1 MLDVDS
7 KLSAI
12 DRAANNYLES
22 CYLLNRYKFPT
33 KEADSNIK
41 SYVDKR
47 SPAEI
52 YADIV
57 LYLNEKLTPELAQVW
72 SDFLGRDVTETC
84 FYRSGLSYIAEDM
97 RKVKKEFEYKNQ
109 LNISPRHTC
118 LII

>member
-7 KLSAI
+7 ELSAI
-12 DRAANNYLES
+12 DRAVNNYFES
-22 CYLLNRYKFPT
+22 CYLLNRYKFPH
-33 KEADSNIK
+33 KEADNNIK

-84 FYRSGLSYIAEDM
+84 YYRSGLSFIAEDM
-97 RKVKKEFEYKNQ
+97 RRVKKEFGFKMLISKN
-109 LNISPRHTC
+109 LFSI
-118 LII
+118 